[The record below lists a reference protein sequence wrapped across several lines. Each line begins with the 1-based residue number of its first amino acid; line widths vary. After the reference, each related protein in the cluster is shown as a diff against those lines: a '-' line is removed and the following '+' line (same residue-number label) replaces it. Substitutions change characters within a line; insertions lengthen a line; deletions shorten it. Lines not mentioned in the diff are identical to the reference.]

1 MAPLSGATSDL
12 ARPLVESGAAEPLRS
27 TAGMVEL
34 YGTTST
40 LDGIIVGGW
49 IDFSWDDPIDPPLV
63 VMQTEDRVIAGEGLM
78 CLFPRDDIRKRG
90 FGFLLLIETQDRPE
104 AALVGV
110 VLRTAARTVFLPP
123 AEGVEVY
130 AEERLFRHAR
140 HFLRGAQPNERR
152 RRFRKLLD
160 RSHYAGADTLSSYE
174 WPVHLETDK
183 FYFCPPRGLMVR
195 GWFLDPFRR
204 VSRIRL
210 CCAGATQVLDPALW
224 IKVRRRDV
232 AEAFLPRYGS
242 VDDMCGFVAYAPS
255 LYGVGQQLFFEVE
268 MTDGTVAFRPAT
280 PSLMTGL
287 AAIKEVLSG
296 FELRRGALACGYDGV
311 IGPAVEAMNRFRL
324 GRKPDISTL
333 AFGAGPPAPRCSI
346 VIPLYGRVDFL
357 EYQLAFFADTLS
369 PDHEII
375 YVLDD
380 PERAAETQALATSAH
395 ARFERPFT
403 LLVLSH
409 NVGFAPANNI
419 GLARSKG
426 AAVCF
431 LNSDVFPR
439 DPDWLE
445 RLLETQAAEPD
456 IGLVGARLLYEDGTL
471 QHDGCTFERLPDF
484 AGWPFPMHPGKG
496 RRARA
501 AAGVTTVPVVT
512 GACMVL
518 PRPLADELGGFD
530 EGYVIG
536 DFEDAD
542 LCLRVGEKGLRCVVD
557 DRAALYHLERQSQGL
572 QADSWRMN
580 LTLYNAWRFQ
590 SRWGDH
596 VV

>member
-1 MAPLSGATSDL
+1 
-12 ARPLVESGAAEPLRS
+12 
-27 TAGMVEL
+27 MVEL
-34 YGTTST
+34 YGSAPA
-40 LDGIIVGGW
+40 LDGIMVGGW
-49 IDFSWDDPIDPPLV
+49 IDFSWDDPIDPPTV
-63 VMQTEDRVIAGEGLM
+63 IMQTEDGRVAGEGLI
-78 CLFPRDDIRKRG
+78 CLFPRDDLKKQG
-90 FGFLLLIETQDRPE
+90 LGFLLLIGITDLPE

-110 VLRTAARTVFLPP
+110 ILRTAAQDFHLSP
-123 AEGVEVY
+123 VESIELY

-140 HFLRGAQPNERR
+140 HFLREAQASERR
-152 RRFRKLLD
+152 SRFRKLLD
-160 RSHYAGADTLSSYE
+160 RSHFSGADTLPAYA
-174 WPVHLETDK
+174 WPVHLEADK

-210 CCAGATQVLDPALW
+210 CCAGTKQTLDPAKW

-232 AEAFLPRYGS
+232 AEAFLPQYGS

-255 LYGVGQQLFFEVE
+255 IYGIGQQLFFEVE
-268 MTDGTVAFRPAT
+268 MVDGAVAFRPAT
-280 PSLMTGL
+280 PSLMTGI
-287 AAIKEVLSG
+287 AAIKEILGS
-296 FELRRGALACGYDGV
+296 FELRRSALALGYDHV
-311 IGPAVEAMNRFRL
+311 IGPAVESMNAFRL
-324 GRKPDISTL
+324 LKKPDVAAL
-333 AFGAGPPAPRCSI
+333 AFGTGPAAPRCSI

-357 EYQLAFFADTLS
+357 EYQLAFFADALS

-380 PERAAETQALATSAH
+380 PDRAVETQALAASSY

-403 LLVLSH
+403 LATLSH

-419 GLARSKG
+419 GLALSKG
-426 AAVCF
+426 ASVCF
-431 LNSDVFPR
+431 LNSDVFPQE
-439 DPDWLE
+439 PHWLE
-445 RLLETQAAEPD
+445 LMLETQAAEPD
-456 IGLVGARLLYEDGTL
+456 IGIVGARLVYEDGTL

-496 RRARA
+496 RSADA
-501 AAGVTTVPVVT
+501 VEDVATVLMVT

-542 LCLRVGEKGLRCVVD
+542 LCLRVRERGLRCVVD
-557 DRAALYHLERQSQGL
+557 NRARLYHLERQSQGL
-572 QADSWRMN
+572 GATSWRTN

-590 SRWGDH
+590 NRWPLDEI
-596 VV
+596 